1 MSSQWSLSEG
11 GSESEIK
18 NISMEAEVTEESCYT
33 TGFEGVERGRKPRNA
48 NKLQKLEKGKKW
60 IFPQISRRNTSA
72 NNLILAQLS

>member
-1 MSSQWSLSEG
+1 MVFIRGWIRVRDQ
-11 GSESEIK
+11 K
-18 NISMEAEVTEESCYT
+18 YKYEAEVTEESCYT